1 MLTRRTLLAAGAA
14 AAAEPLVPR
23 EGVAATPQ
31 GIVVM
36 AKQIDDIVSFDPA
49 QSYEFTDNE
58 VDGNL
63 YRKLVVPDPRDASA
77 IAPDLATHWAVS
89 ADGRRLTFHLRK
101 DGRFASGQPVTAG
114 DAEFSLHRVVTLNLT
129 PGFIITQFGFTKDN
143 VAELIRATDPHT
155 LVMQL
160 PEAAATSFVLHCLS
174 ANVGGIV
181 EKAAALAHQ
190 ENGDLGNHWLS
201 SHSAGAGAYQLTSW
215 AANDHVIVD
224 ANPHSG
230 IPTAEKRIVI
240 RHVKDPATQ
249 LLMLRRGDADIAR
262 DLTSDLLKSI
272 AGDAQF
278 HSVSAPQLTSM
289 YVAANQDVPALA
301 KPEVHQAIKWAIGY
315 EAIARNITPGT
326 WAVDQ
331 SFLPAGLLGALTTNP
346 FHKDTAKAKGLMAQ
360 AGYPNGF
367 SCTMDY
373 VAAHP
378 YSDIAEALQADLGA
392 IGIKVS
398 LLPGT
403 QKQVITKMRA
413 RKHQLI
419 LLYWGSDYFDP
430 NSNAQAFCADPNDG
444 NDSPLK
450 IIAWRCHFQNKEL
463 TAEALAAGRELD
475 TARRVALYEK
485 MQRQFWDTAPIA
497 FMLQKN
503 AVAVLRR
510 NVSGFVMGAESD
522 FTRYN
527 EIRKT

>member
-1 MLTRRTLLAAGAA
+1 MLTRRAVLTAGAA
-14 AAAEPLVPR
+14 TAVAPQFAREAAS
-23 EGVAATPQ
+23 ATPA

-63 YRKLVVPDPRDASA
+63 YRKLVVPDPLDPSA
-77 IAPDLATHWAVS
+77 IKGDLATNFEITPE
-89 ADGRRLTFHLRK
+89 GRRITFHLR
-101 DGRFASGQPVTAG
+101 DDARFASGRSLTAA
-114 DAEFSLHRVVTLNLT
+114 DAEFSLRRAARLNLT

-143 VAELIRATDPHT
+143 VAGLIRATDTHT
-155 LVMQL
+155 LVVEV
-160 PEAAATSFVLHCLS
+160 PEVAAPSFVLHCLS

-181 EKAAALAHQ
+181 EKETALAHQ
-190 ENGDLGNHWLS
+190 EGGDLGNRWLT

-230 IPTAEKRIVI
+230 IPTATRRIVI

-272 AGDAQF
+272 GGERDF
-278 HSVSAPQLTSM
+278 HSVSSPQLTSM
-289 YVAANQDVPALA
+289 YLAANQNVTALTR
-301 KPEVHQAIKWAIGY
+301 PEVQQAMKWAIDY

-326 WAVDQ
+326 WTVDQ
-331 SFLPAGLLGALTTNP
+331 SFLPAGLFGALSSNP
-346 FHKDTAKAKGLMAQ
+346 FHRDVAKARSLMA
-360 AGYPNGF
+360 AGGYPDGF
-367 SCTMDY
+367 AVTMDY
-373 VAAHP
+373 ISAPP

-403 QKQVITKMRA
+403 QKEVITKMRA
-413 RKHQLI
+413 RQHQLL

-430 NSNAQAFCADPNDG
+430 NSNAQAFCANPDDS
-444 NDSPLK
+444 DASPLK
-450 IIAWRCHFQNKEL
+450 IIAWRCHFQNKPL
-463 TAEALAAGRELD
+463 TAEAAAAAREVDSAKRL
-475 TARRVALYEK
+475 ALYEK
-485 MQRQFWDTAPIA
+485 MQRQFWDQAPIT
-497 FMLQKN
+497 FLLQKN
-503 AVAVLRR
+503 AVAVLRS
-510 NVSGFVMGAESD
+510 NVSGFVMGAEPD
-522 FTRYN
+522 FTRYH
-527 EIRKT
+527 EIRKG